1 MLKIK
6 HILSRVYPQRF
17 ESKQIK
23 HLKSLGVNFH
33 EDNKDNFIP
42 AVKIKSW
49 DVKFNFEEKAKKTST
64 F

>member
-1 MLKIK
+1 MKIR

-17 ESKQIK
+17 ESESIK

-33 EDNKDNFIP
+33 ENNKDNFIP
-42 AVKIKSW
+42 VVKIKNFDES
-49 DVKFNFEEKAKKTST
+49 FNFGEKVKKTST